1 MNKNMKTQEADSSI
15 TMNPITAAEWKNL
28 LPGVKAVISKVW
40 NKAAKQNSYMLDK
53 EDLESEAFL
62 VCSKCRKVYNGE
74 KGASFK
80 TYFMRALEHE
90 LADKLRCGN
99 ITMLSGTREMCK
111 RMGRAARENQT
122 RGQEKVTLELLKE
135 MYPDEKEETL
145 NKDLEFWKG
154 RRFDLDATYGDDTHG
169 DGRDGYNMVVD
180 TECVSPRAAAFQRDW
195 AVLMN
200 ALEPAERLILQA
212 LQGYGEEGRVCKRLG
227 ISRPTF
233 RLRKKELLNRLRMNA
248 DWQLMCECFA

>member
-1 MNKNMKTQEADSSI
+1 MNKNMKTQEADSAV
-15 TMNPITAAEWKNL
+15 TMNHITAAEWKNL
-28 LPGVKAVISKVW
+28 LPGVKAVIEKVW
-40 NKAAKQNSYMLDK
+40 KKVGRKQSYMLDK
-53 EDLESEAFL
+53 DDLETEAFL
-62 VCSKCRKVYNGE
+62 VGSKCKKAYNGE

-80 TYFMRALEHE
+80 TYFMHALEHE

-99 ITMLSGTREMCK
+99 RSMLSGTRETCK

-122 RGQEKVTLELLKE
+122 RGQGQVTLEQLKE
-135 MYPDEKEETL
+135 MYPDEKVETL
-145 NKDLEFWKG
+145 NKDLEFWQG
-154 RRFDLDATYGDDTHG
+154 GRFDLDATHE
-169 DGRDGYNMVVD
+169 DGGDGYNMVED
-180 TECVSPRAAAFQRDW
+180 DECVSPRAAAFQRDW
-195 AVLMN
+195 AVLLN

-212 LQGYGEEGRVCKRLG
+212 LQSYGEEGQVCKRLG